1 MNTSIPRVCAA
12 ALIVAALTAC
22 KSLDGPDQ
30 NAVSLG
36 DLTTSPT
43 PASVNAATQNL
54 LAGMRADASAVT
66 STFGQFGREAY
77 NLDPGNLQNVQQY
90 FVVLGDVA
98 IWTGPYRTIKLA
110 DLILSSLD
118 GVSAFSAAQKSGY
131 RGFAMTVKALELLTV
146 IRTVDQSGAAL
157 DASSNPSAPLPPI
170 ASRNEVYAYVTA
182 LLDSAQTQ
190 LQAAGTSF
198 SFSLGA
204 GFAGFNTPATF
215 LTFNR
220 ALRARADIDMG
231 NYAQALTDL
240 AASFLDVTKAMY
252 YGPFN
257 TYSTTAG
264 DVQNPLYEA
273 QPRVWYAH
281 PSLMAKAQR
290 KPDGTLDNRVLAK
303 VKSIP
308 AITRAGITTQW
319 TFQNY
324 SGPTA
329 PIYIIRNEELILLR
343 AEANLALGNTSTAI
357 RDINIVRATSGGLA
371 PISDPYVPAAGQ
383 PATLLDELLYEKRYS
398 LMWEEGT
405 SSWLDARRY
414 GKLASLPKDLSNFV
428 VYPYTRISDV
438 ECQQRNNVPNGCKM
452 PPTF

>member
-1 MNTSIPRVCAA
+1 
-12 ALIVAALTAC
+12 
-22 KSLDGPDQ
+22 
-30 NAVSLG
+30 
-36 DLTTSPT
+36 
-43 PASVNAATQNL
+43 
-54 LAGMRADASAVT
+54 
-66 STFGQFGREAY
+66 
-77 NLDPGNLQNVQQY
+77 
-90 FVVLGDVA
+90 
-98 IWTGPYRTIKLA
+98 
-110 DLILSSLD
+110 
-118 GVSAFSAAQKSGY
+118 
-131 RGFAMTVKALELLTV
+131 MTVKALELLTV

-157 DASSNPSAPLPPI
+157 DAATSPSGPLPPI
-170 ASRNEVYAYVTA
+170 VSRSEVYGYIVS

-190 LQAAGTSF
+190 LQAAGPTF
-198 SFSLGA
+198 AFTLGA

-215 LTFNR
+215 LSFNR
-220 ALRARADIDMG
+220 ALRARADVDMT

-240 AASFLDVTKAMY
+240 SASFLDVTKPMF

-257 TYSTTAG
+257 TYSTVAG
-264 DVQNPLYEA
+264 DAQNPLYEA

-290 KPDGTLDNRVLAK
+290 RADGTLDNRVVAK
-303 VKSIP
+303 VKAIP

-319 TFQNY
+319 TFQ
-324 SGPTA
+324 SFTGPTA

-343 AEANLALGNTSTAI
+343 AEASLALGSTSAAV
-357 RDINIVRATSGGLA
+357 RDINIVRATSGGLPA
-371 PISDPYVPAAGQ
+371 ISDPYVAATGQ

-414 GKLASLPKDLSNFV
+414 NKLASLPKDLASFV

-438 ECQQRNNVPNGCKM
+438 ECQQRNNAPAGCKM